1 MRSLTLPHLNHTHAS
16 AQLTAVWQLNE
27 VFKTVEIDQ
36 RERELVQETLAD
48 RDSTRHITEACC
60 VDSGIIRWYFN
71 MNHWALPDIKLSSG
85 ARQKHYLTMRRDITT
100 RCYIHYTSKSHSAK
114 HILFFTNTLLTGMMR
129 LTQHSLFYKKFTTTL
144 FIPQCICDKLLYFY
158 ISQKKQT
165 TRQWICSV
173 RMSDSLCTRLEP
185 CKYMALVIKTQGLGA
200 RHTHK
205 SCTVDRHFS
214 PAATLQL
221 PASRLLQPH

>member
-1 MRSLTLPHLNHTHAS
+1 MKFKRLQAYFHSLTKLCYCSEGWMRSLTLPHLNHTHAS

-100 RCYIHYTSKSHSAK
+100 RCYIHYTR
-114 HILFFTNTLLTGMMR
+114 N
-129 LTQHSLFYKKFTTTL
+129 
-144 FIPQCICDKLLYFY
+144 P
-158 ISQKKQT
+158 
-165 TRQWICSV
+165 
-173 RMSDSLCTRLEP
+173 
-185 CKYMALVIKTQGLGA
+185 
-200 RHTHK
+200 
-205 SCTVDRHFS
+205 TVLNIFCFS
-214 PAATLQL
+214 PTLC
-221 PASRLLQPH
+221 